1 MVDRG
6 WGWLL
11 FTSGRCSQVFSL
23 TQVWLNYHYS
33 VLRRIQFNPIPKRSH
48 ERYPLYH
55 YKWQWI
61 LTKTFQEEMKLKF
74 LKGGYLPLDFE
85 LRRSKQQGWESKP
98 ISRFPSW
105 SSNYSTNSI
114 STKCFQT
121 ESVLAVRFS
130 FIVSTYFMA
139 CLCQNNIRLY
149 FVSCGLLKG
158 SNWFV

>member
-1 MVDRG
+1 
-6 WGWLL
+6 
-11 FTSGRCSQVFSL
+11 
-23 TQVWLNYHYS
+23 
-33 VLRRIQFNPIPKRSH
+33 
-48 ERYPLYH
+48 
-55 YKWQWI
+55 
-61 LTKTFQEEMKLKF
+61 

-85 LRRSKQQGWESKP
+85 LRRSKQRGWESKT
-98 ISRFPSW
+98 ISRFPCW
-105 SSNYSTNSI
+105 ISNYSTNSI

-149 FVSCGLLKG
+149 FFSCGLLKR